1 VCWERRRRYRVT
13 KEEERPPGEPVM
25 GREAE
30 LLGRRENFHVKIKLG
45 CQGFWAEVKNWTG

>member
-1 VCWERRRRYRVT
+1 VT
-13 KEEERPPGEPVM
+13 KEEERPPGGPVM